1 MYRIINAMVPG
12 AHDERLLGL
21 WYIITG
27 NPKHACRTRA
37 RDVLESLQ
45 RLQARRRRLL
55 FDVIWVNRSTLGSIV
70 LKSIAGDKHT
80 ISYNIHTHSHN
91 L

>member
-21 WYIITG
+21 WYIRYIITG
-27 NPKHACRTRA
+27 NPKHARRTRA

-45 RLQARRRRLL
+45 RLQAPRRRLF
-55 FDVIWVNRSTLGSIV
+55 FDVQVGSTG
-70 LKSIAGDKHT
+70 
-80 ISYNIHTHSHN
+80 
-91 L
+91 